1 MKPDVA
7 DYLSIT
13 PNHYNYAGPAGW
25 KHFHFLL
32 NTLINDVNNTDITE
46 INIIYAIILF
56 KGHNKNKQ
64 SDRSYR
70 TISTCPVI
78 AKALDL
84 YIRDLHITHWNRNQ
98 APCQFQGEGSSHEL
112 AAVLLTECIQ
122 HSLHHL
128 SLPLYVL
135 YLDAKSAFDVVQK
148 ELLIKNLYFSGTTG
162 SSLIYLNNRLENRQ
176 TVLDWN
182 GEHMGPIIDEQGLEQ
197 GGPNSSDFYKIFG
210 REQLETAHASDLG
223 VSLGP
228 SLTISGIGQADDTL
242 LVSNNIHAL
251 SNILKL
257 TKIFCSKY
265 QVNLC
270 SEKTKLQAFHTK
282 QMKFPV
288 DYAKQTH
295 SININNEYIDFS
307 DTAEHVGMVRSV
319 TGNLP
324 TILARISAH
333 KKALGAI
340 LHTGIA
346 RGHRGNPAASLHV
359 QRVYASPVLFSGLA
373 ALVLSVHETNVVNQ
387 HYKENLR
394 RLQRLL
400 PQTPQPVIYFLAGS
414 LPGSAILHLR
424 QLSLFGMITRL
435 RDSTINIHAKNIFN
449 NNTISPKS
457 WFHQIRNLCLKY
469 DLPHPATLLLY
480 PPSKHEYKRIVK
492 QKVINYWELS
502 LRNEAKKL
510 TSLEFFHPEKM
521 SLISPHPMWKTAGSS
536 PTKVSMASVQ
546 SLMISGRYR
555 TQGLL
560 SHWSTNTSGI
570 CKTSHSCGVVE
581 NLSHILQDCLALKQT
596 RKKLRSFTTSYCVDK
611 PAVQLIVQLY
621 CTPGEQNF
629 CQFILD
635 CSVLPEVVSAVQ
647 QYGKDILVHL
657 YNITR
662 IWCYALHRDRL
673 KILGR
678 WPDFKK

>member
-1 MKPDVA
+1 MVRAFKAKNSVARDNYLYSITSHDPRSFYKRVKFEKRGKSGKITKLEVDNRLYFDSAVSDGFYDSISKLKSKNKETIGSSQYFADFQSDYWNILQICKTGSSIPEISENDAFNLLQKMKPDVA
-7 DYLSIT
+7 DYFSIT

-32 NTLINDVNNTDITE
+32 NTLISDVNNTDITE

-84 YIRDLHITHWNRNQ
+84 YIRDLHVTSWNNNQ
-98 APCQFQGEGSSHEL
+98 ADCQFQGEGSSHEL

-128 SLPLYVL
+128 ALPLYVL

-148 ELLIKNLYFSGTTG
+148 ELLIKNLYFSGTNG

-210 REQLETAHASDLG
+210 REQLETAQASALG
-223 VSLGP
+223 VCLGS

-251 SNILKL
+251 SSILKL

-265 QVNLC
+265 HVNLC

-282 QMKFPV
+282 QMEMPV
-288 DYAKQTH
+288 DYAKKTN
-295 SININNEYIDFS
+295 SIKINNEQIDFS
-307 DTAEHVGMVRSV
+307 ETAEHVGMVRSIA
-319 TGNLP
+319 GNLP

-340 LHTGIA
+340 LYTGIA

-359 QRVYASPVLFSGLA
+359 ERVYASPVLFSGLA
-373 ALVLSVHETNVVNQ
+373 ALVLSEHETNIVNQ

-414 LPGSAILHLR
+414 LPGTAFLHLR

-435 RDSTINIHAKNIFN
+435 KDSTINKHAKNIFN
-449 NNTISPKS
+449 NITISKKS
-457 WFHQIRNLCLKY
+457 WFHQIRYLC
-469 DLPHPATLLLY
+469 DT
-480 PPSKHEYKRIVK
+480 
-492 QKVINYWELS
+492 
-502 LRNEAKKL
+502 
-510 TSLEFFHPEKM
+510 FHDQRP
-521 SLISPHPMWKTAGSS
+521 I
-536 PTKVSMASVQ
+536 
-546 SLMISGRYR
+546 
-555 TQGLL
+555 
-560 SHWSTNTSGI
+560 
-570 CKTSHSCGVVE
+570 
-581 NLSHILQDCLALKQT
+581 
-596 RKKLRSFTTSYCVDK
+596 
-611 PAVQLIVQLY
+611 
-621 CTPGEQNF
+621 
-629 CQFILD
+629 
-635 CSVLPEVVSAVQ
+635 
-647 QYGKDILVHL
+647 
-657 YNITR
+657 
-662 IWCYALHRDRL
+662 
-673 KILGR
+673 
-678 WPDFKK
+678 

>member
-1 MKPDVA
+1 MRDNYVLKRNYHQKLVRAFKAQNSVNRDKHLFSIKSHDPRTFYIKVKFEKRENSGKITKLEVGNKLYFDCAVSDGFYDSISKLKSRNKEAIESSNYFADFQSDYWNILNICKTGFSIPTVSENEAFQLLQKMKPDVA
-7 DYLSIT
+7 DYFSIT

-25 KHFHFLL
+25 KHFYFLL
-32 NTLINDVNNTDITE
+32 NTLINDVNNTDIKE
-46 INIIYAIILF
+46 INTVYAIILF

-84 YIRDLHITHWNRNQ
+84 YIRDLHNTHWNRNQ

-288 DYAKQTH
+288 EYAKQTH

-414 LPGSAILHLR
+414 LPGSALLHLR

-469 DLPHPATLLLY
+469 DLPHPSALLLY

-492 QKVINYWELS
+492 QKIINYWELS
-502 LRNEAKKL
+502 LRNEAKNL
-510 TSLEFFHPEKM
+510 TSLEFFHPEKNVTDFPT
-521 SLISPHPMWKTAGSS
+521 SL
-536 PTKVSMASVQ
+536 
-546 SLMISGRYR
+546 
-555 TQGLL
+555 
-560 SHWSTNTSGI
+560 
-570 CKTSHSCGVVE
+570 VE
-581 NLSHILQDCLALKQT
+581 NS
-596 RKKLRSFTTSYCVDK
+596 
-611 PAVQLIVQLY
+611 
-621 CTPGEQNF
+621 
-629 CQFILD
+629 
-635 CSVLPEVVSAVQ
+635 
-647 QYGKDILVHL
+647 
-657 YNITR
+657 
-662 IWCYALHRDRL
+662 RL
-673 KILGR
+673 LTN
-678 WPDFKK
+678 